1 MKPYPQY
8 RSPFLKFQKCS
19 ISTLFLLYDPTKV
32 QSFYLI
38 PFVWH
43 ESNSFASH
51 CQTQVQEKHIRKQPP
66 KVQSNMMFKSNL
78 LAALLGASM
87 VNAHMI
93 MSTPTPY
100 GMDSLNNSPLAADGS
115 DFPCKQRDG
124 VYDAPSSET
133 IIGIGESHALAF
145 EGSATHGGGSCQI
158 SLTED
163 LKPSK
168 SSTWKVIKS
177 FEGGCPANV
186 EGNLAAGT
194 VDQSQF
200 NFTIPDGISAG
211 KYTLAWTWFNRIGN
225 REMYMNCAPI
235 TVSGGSSKRSP
246 EELEKRA
253 ASFPPMFV
261 ANVNGCTTKEGVDIR
276 FPQPG
281 DDVEYDGEATN
292 LAPEGSEACTGT
304 ASFGGSA
311 DASSG
316 SSSSSSDSSSGSSSE
331 SSSGSGSS
339 GSGASAASSAAPS
352 VAPSSTFAQV
362 PVATA
367 SSQANVAGQVASAS
381 VAPAP
386 VASSSPSSGSDS
398 SSDSDSDSGSD
409 STSDSASDSASSSGS
424 GTLSGACSTEGE
436 WNCVSGTS
444 FQRCAGGTWSA
455 SQQMASGT
463 QCGAGQSRE
472 LTVSATKKAR
482 HISSMRFRKRNIGPH
497 HA

>member
-1 MKPYPQY
+1 
-8 RSPFLKFQKCS
+8 
-19 ISTLFLLYDPTKV
+19 
-32 QSFYLI
+32 
-38 PFVWH
+38 
-43 ESNSFASH
+43 
-51 CQTQVQEKHIRKQPP
+51 
-66 KVQSNMMFKSNL
+66 MMFKSNL
-78 LAALLGASM
+78 VAALLGASV

-100 GMDSLNNSPLAADGS
+100 GKDSLNNSPLAADGS

-124 VYDAPSSET
+124 VYDAPSTET

-168 SSTWKVIKS
+168 SSSWKVIKS

-186 EGNLAAGT
+186 EGNLADGT
-194 VDQSQF
+194 VDQTQF
-200 NFTIPDGISAG
+200 NFTIPDGISSG

-225 REMYMNCAPI
+225 REI
-235 TVSGGSSKRSP
+235 GGSSKRSA

-261 ANVNGCTTKEGVDIR
+261 ANVNGCTTKESIDIR

-281 DDVEYDGEATN
+281 QYVEYDGEPSN

-304 ASFGGSA
+304 ATFGGSG
-311 DASSG
+311 DSSSG
-316 SSSSSSDSSSGSSSE
+316 SSSSSSSGSDSGSSSE
-331 SSSGSGSS
+331 SSGSTGS
-339 GSGASAASSAAPS
+339 SSAAAQNTPAV
-352 VAPSSTFAQV
+352 VASSTFASV
-362 PVATA
+362 PAATV
-367 SSQANVAGQVASAS
+367 SSIPDVAGQVASSSA
-381 VAPAP
+381 APAP
-386 VASSSPSSGSDS
+386 VATSSSSGSGS
-398 SSDSDSDSGSD
+398 SSN
-409 STSDSASDSASSSGS
+409 SSSGS
-424 GTLSGACSTEGE
+424 GTLSGACTTEGE

-463 QCGAGQSRE
+463 ECGAGQSSE
-472 LTVSATKKAR
+472 LTITATRKAR
-482 HISSMRFRKRNIGPH
+482 HISSMRFRKRNIGSN